1 MTQVKRRSSWLAL
14 FIVLGMVLT
23 LTTAPGAVRA
33 ADHLDA
39 PGLASPGDDPRL
51 DVNDL
56 LVFEGED
63 EDNTV
68 LVMTVNPV
76 AAGDA
81 TFATKQVGSYHL
93 RIDNTG
99 DAIEDITYSFTFKN
113 KKDGQKVKVRKA
125 TGQQAQSASPR
136 GGVIAQGYVGE
147 VFAVPNGGTALADLR
162 SDPFFFDLIGFL
174 ETVEGMDVDPVR
186 TGLGDGMQAD
196 FFDSL
201 NTLAIVLE
209 VPDWELGGNIGVW
222 ATTSVRSGGS
232 TQNDRIGRPAI
243 NTAVNSSGPIV
254 GAPSENK
261 NVFNA
266 GLPKNDVA
274 DFTQAAV
281 DALLAYSSS
290 PLGIPY
296 TQAQAEAVAGV
307 LLPDILTYDTATS
320 ADFTVLNGRAPADD
334 AIDVALQV
342 VTNNPAVGD
351 GIGPHTDYLSTF
363 PYLGEAH

>member
-39 PGLASPGDDPRL
+39 PGLESPGDDPRL

-56 LVFEGED
+56 LVFEAEN

-68 LVMTVNPV
+68 LVMTVNP
-76 AAGDA
+76 AAPGDA
-81 TFATKQVGSYHL
+81 SFATKQEGSYHL

-113 KKDGQKVKVRKA
+113 KDDGQKVKVRRA
-125 TGQQAQSASPR
+125 TGESAQSARPR
-136 GGVIAQGYVGE
+136 GDVIAQGFVGE
-147 VFAVPNGGTALADLR
+147 AFEVPGGGTVLADLR

-174 ETVEGMDVDPVR
+174 ETVEGMDVDPNR
-186 TGLGDGMQAD
+186 TGLGDGMQTD
-196 FFDSL
+196 FFAEL

-222 ATTSVRSGGS
+222 ATTSVRSGTS
-232 TQNDRIGRPAI
+232 SQNDRMGRPAI

-254 GAPSENK
+254 NAPTENK
-261 NVFNA
+261 NVFNV
-266 GLPKNDVA
+266 GLPKNDQA
-274 DFTQAAV
+274 DFTGAAV
-281 DALLAYSSS
+281 AALLAYSD
-290 PLGIPY
+290 LGTQY
-296 TQAQAEAVAGV
+296 TPAEAAALAAV
-307 LLPDILTYDTATS
+307 LLPDILTYDTGTA
-320 ADFTVLNGRAPADD
+320 ADFSALNGRAPADD
-334 AIDVALQV
+334 VIDTALSIVSNGAVA
-342 VTNNPAVGD
+342 GD
-351 GIGPHTDYLSTF
+351 GIGPHTDYLTEF